1 MAEQLT
7 DEEISMLSPA
17 LKVEHTIRYNA
28 KITSMQAY
36 NSDPTVAN
44 RKNWDDASEKL
55 IAFISLVR
63 KSAPS
68 SPETFSSKK
77 EVLEHLLADGW
88 QIGQSQFYAHCRQM
102 LLRPEKDGHYSL
114 KAVEKYAAINLRR
127 TETGQK
133 VNDRLDRM
141 QEERME
147 VELAT
152 AKVKLTQQE
161 HDLGIKQS
169 KFIPRDD
176 FELAIVGR
184 AVAFM
189 AHLNHTI
196 QSSVPDWIDIVSGD
210 QARAAD
216 LVAAI
221 SEAVEQRMGDF
232 AADVEFD
239 VILEAN

>member
-1 MAEQLT
+1 MKLT
-7 DEEISMLSPA
+7 QEETDRLSPSA
-17 LKVEHTIRYNA
+17 KIEYSVRYNA
-28 KITSMQAY
+28 TIKSMQAY
-36 NSDPTVAN
+36 SDESTMSN
-44 RKNWDDASEKL
+44 RKNWDDANERL
-55 IAFISLVR
+55 RNFISSCRLDSVS
-63 KSAPS
+63 SA
-68 SPETFSSKK
+68 PETFAAKK
-77 EVLEHLLADGW
+77 DAFEHLLATGW
-88 QIGQSQFYAHCRQM
+88 QIGQSQFYAHCKEGR
-102 LLRPEKDGHYSL
+102 LRPEKEGGYTR
-114 KAVEKYAAINLRR
+114 KAVEKYAGLHLRR
-127 TETGQK
+127 VETGMK

-152 AKVKLTQQE
+152 ARVKLQREE
-161 HDLGIKQS
+161 HDLGTKQS
-169 KFIPRDD
+169 RFIPRDD
-176 FELAIVGR
+176 FELAIVAR

-210 QARAAD
+210 QARASD